1 MPQLR
6 NMLTKDRYYD
16 ITVATLTRMG
26 DEMGIFVSKEKCI
39 GCEACISSC
48 PFEIIKMEDNIAMIG
63 EGCNLCGSCVN
74 ACPVEAIVIERET
87 SIKKMTG
94 YSGVW
99 VFAEHRDN
107 KLMPVTYE
115 LLSAGRIL
123 ADKLNQKLGAVLI
136 GKEMSG
142 FAQELI
148 GYGADEVYLAEDP
161 LLESYS
167 DDGYTMVMVDLIQE
181 HKPEILLIGATIIGR
196 SLSPRVGARLQ
207 TGLTA
212 DCTGLDINEDGNL
225 LQTRPAFGGNI
236 MATIISPNTRPQM
249 ATVRPK
255 VMKRAE
261 FDSSRTGTIIKAAT
275 NLSSGD
281 IHTRILQV
289 IKETKE
295 RVNLDEAEIIVSGGR
310 GLQTK
315 ENFRLIRELA
325 DALNGT
331 VGASRAAVDAEW
343 ISHHHQVGQTGKT
356 VCPKLYI
363 ACGISGA
370 IQHLAGMQSSDCIVA
385 INKDPDAPIFN
396 VATYGIV
403 GDIFE
408 VVPKLISRLSQQF

>member
-1 MPQLR
+1 MI
-6 NMLTKDRYYD
+6 DD
-16 ITVATLTRMG
+16 
-26 DEMGIFVSKEKCI
+26 
-39 GCEACISSC
+39 
-48 PFEIIKMEDNIAMIG
+48 IAMIG
-63 EGCNLCGSCVN
+63 AGCNLCGSCVDV
-74 ACPVEAIVIERET
+74 CPVEAIVIERET
-87 SIKKMTG
+87 IDKKMTG
-94 YSGVW
+94 YKGVW

-107 KLMPVTYE
+107 KLMSVTYE
-115 LLSAGRIL
+115 LSSAGRVL
-123 ADKLNQKLGAVLI
+123 ADKLNQRLGVVLI
-136 GKEMSG
+136 GKDVSK

-148 GYGADEVYLAEDP
+148 GYGADEVYVAEDP
-161 LLESYS
+161 LLEAYS
-167 DDGYTMVMVDLIQE
+167 DDGYTKVMVDLIRK

-196 SLSPRVGARLQ
+196 SLSPRVAARLQ

-212 DCTGLDINEDGNL
+212 DCTGLDIDENNNL

-236 MATIISPNTRPQM
+236 MATIISPNSRPQM

-261 FDSSRTGTIIKAAT
+261 FNPDRKGTVIPAEVI
-275 NLSSGD
+275 LSSQD
-281 IHTRILQV
+281 IHTKILQV
-289 IKETKE
+289 IKETRE

-310 GLQTK
+310 GLQNK
-315 ENFRLIRELA
+315 ENFKLIRELA
-325 DALNGT
+325 DVLNGT

-385 INKDPDAPIFN
+385 INKDPDAPIFD

-408 VVPKLISRLSQQF
+408 VVPKLISRLRETV

>member
-1 MPQLR
+1 
-6 NMLTKDRYYD
+6 
-16 ITVATLTRMG
+16 
-26 DEMGIFVSKEKCI
+26 MGIFVSKEKCI

-48 PFEIIKMEDNIAMIG
+48 PFGIIQMEDNVAMIG
-63 EGCNLCGSCVN
+63 EGCNLCSSCVN
-74 ACPVEAIVIERET
+74 ACPTEAIIIERET
-87 SIKKMTG
+87 SDKKMAG
-94 YSGVW
+94 YKGVW

-107 KLMPVTYE
+107 KLMSVTYE
-115 LLSAGRIL
+115 LISAGRVL
-123 ADKLNQKLGAVLI
+123 ADKLNQKLSVVLI
-136 GKEMSG
+136 GKDVSE
-142 FAQELI
+142 FAKGLI
-148 GYGADEVYLAEDP
+148 GYGTDEIYLAEDP

-167 DDGYTMVMVDLIQE
+167 DDGYTRVMVDLIRE
-181 HKPEILLIGATIIGR
+181 YKPEILLIGATIIGR
-196 SLSPRVGARLQ
+196 SLSPRVAARLQ

-212 DCTGLDINEDGNL
+212 DCTGLDIDENGNL

-255 VMKRAE
+255 VMKKAE
-261 FDSSRTGTIIKAAT
+261 FNSSRTGTIIPAIV

-281 IHTRILQV
+281 IHTKILQV

-310 GLQTK
+310 GLQTG

-325 DALNGT
+325 ATLNGT
-331 VGASRAAVDAEW
+331 VGASRAAVDAGW

-385 INKDPDAPIFN
+385 INKDPDAPVFN

-408 VVPKLISRLSQQF
+408 IVPKLISRLSETV